1 MTRMGPEAQSLQDP
15 VEDSSFKGKRG
26 KGQKRPVDR
35 GDKKGQIDGLA
46 PNPTRPFLPIP
57 DQAHPRTS
65 QGVFPAPQVA
75 RTQGGRGGRRRDGT
89 LTRRAIHHNGRR
101 HLFCLG
107 SLGRSVGHHR
117 HQHHPP
123 TPDTRELG
131 QPGPGR
137 TDRAELTCVRH
148 CRCGHDDGT
157 LLVLSANKHKHKKKQ
172 KYPREPTLHLAAS
185 RGQPHQSGGFDAGSE
200 MSGTLGKLAARS
212 PPSSRNFVP
221 DGGSQRGQVS
231 VLALLSPHSARVSD
245 LVGTSPGRSS
255 AQRPAPSTLQK
266 VREELPEAGSSRGPS
281 PSPLASAPGGG
292 EEATQ
297 EASQDRT
304 GEKGGN
310 PD

>member
-1 MTRMGPEAQSLQDP
+1 
-15 VEDSSFKGKRG
+15 
-26 KGQKRPVDR
+26 
-35 GDKKGQIDGLA
+35 
-46 PNPTRPFLPIP
+46 
-57 DQAHPRTS
+57 
-65 QGVFPAPQVA
+65 
-75 RTQGGRGGRRRDGT
+75 
-89 LTRRAIHHNGRR
+89 
-101 HLFCLG
+101 
-107 SLGRSVGHHR
+107 
-117 HQHHPP
+117 
-123 TPDTRELG
+123 
-131 QPGPGR
+131 
-137 TDRAELTCVRH
+137 
-148 CRCGHDDGT
+148 
-157 LLVLSANKHKHKKKQ
+157 
-172 KYPREPTLHLAAS
+172 
-185 RGQPHQSGGFDAGSE
+185 

-281 PSPLASAPGGG
+281 PSPLASALGGG